1 MRDKIIYFA
10 YKAKFL
16 MESSIDGL
24 CLFVQTSLLFVDS
37 PIFANLLFL
46 CCLNSWMCFNSSC
59 LSYIDMSLCVCDK
72 EVVNLVSIYHSC
84 ESISVPNFL
93 LWLFISFI
101 FVSVCPNLFSWYT
114 FYKVHT
120 IKYHLKNLW
129 FFIVS
134 NIYKTI
140 YYKTNSS
147 I

>member
-1 MRDKIIYFA
+1 MRDEIIYFA

-46 CCLNSWMCFNSSC
+46 CCLNSWMCFDSSC
-59 LSYIDMSLCVCDK
+59 LSYIDMSLCVCDR

-84 ESISVPNFL
+84 EHFCTIFL
-93 LWLFISFI
+93 RWLFISFI

-114 FYKVHT
+114 FYKVHA
-120 IKYHLKNLW
+120 IRYHLNNRW

-134 NIYKTI
+134 KFLIFIRRLTI
-140 YYKTNSS
+140 TS